1 MKNFKSEWFPSLIVF
16 ILLISL
22 ALMGIINEKY
32 KLFLI
37 VILPALFSVFHMLKN
52 KINYFLFFIFIISVQ
67 FPLIE
72 MKFQFVPTQIFITV
86 FALYLIGTNRNSIN
100 SILKMDSFPYL
111 LFLIGGFATVL
122 FGGERFTFWFSTCVI
137 PFSLLLVIGYVGEHD
152 DIFKKILLM
161 VIFSIL
167 LYLFFMW
174 LSNQLGTAIDLSPNS
189 AEWRKGSQKIIL
201 GPISITTWATN
212 LGTLMA
218 ITLPLIFSFCI
229 NEKTNIREKIFYWVV
244 LILFL
249 YNLIAAATRGP
260 LIATFSGML
269 LTFLLKS
276 KKLNIKTMIIVI
288 CVILVLYFLSSVDF
302 TFINLTKNIERLNT
316 LQGGAISHI
325 DNFEHRMDVLKIT
338 SRLILQYPLGV
349 GHGYLWFKYG
359 IDEVIVYS
367 MLLTGTGIIG
377 FVGFILI
384 IISSILNLIR
394 SYTWGNRA
402 HESHDLSV
410 IGLATILSGLLCGFS
425 SESIVVDPIN
435 SFVFFTIILTC
446 VCYKKRHPFSI
457 PKTTKSAP
465 LKV

>member
-1 MKNFKSEWFPSLIVF
+1 MVSV
-16 ILLISL
+16 
-22 ALMGIINEKY
+22 NEKY

-276 KKLNIKTMIIVI
+276 KKL
-288 CVILVLYFLSSVDF
+288 
-302 TFINLTKNIERLNT
+302 
-316 LQGGAISHI
+316 
-325 DNFEHRMDVLKIT
+325 
-338 SRLILQYPLGV
+338 
-349 GHGYLWFKYG
+349 
-359 IDEVIVYS
+359 
-367 MLLTGTGIIG
+367 
-377 FVGFILI
+377 
-384 IISSILNLIR
+384 
-394 SYTWGNRA
+394 
-402 HESHDLSV
+402 
-410 IGLATILSGLLCGFS
+410 GLAQLFVDLWNLPEWYAKDFQEATLLEIRRKIG
-425 SESIVVDPIN
+425 
-435 SFVFFTIILTC
+435 
-446 VCYKKRHPFSI
+446 
-457 PKTTKSAP
+457 
-465 LKV
+465 